1 MGETPT
7 DPADSR
13 ANITSSNNSTHVASR
28 SVDFGVAGGSN
39 GARHRMVGEAFS
51 VGGSS
56 VQIQGLNEKRRI
68 IELAVVG
75 MDELTKLART
85 YGPPLWLPTNHVTE
99 ILNGEEY
106 MKYFPR
112 VNGPNTFGLRLEGS
126 KESVVVMINAP
137 DLVDILMDVVSH

>member
-7 DPADSR
+7 DSR
-13 ANITSSNNSTHVASR
+13 ANITSSNNSTHVASH
-28 SVDFGVAGGSN
+28 STDFGVAGGNN
-39 GARHRMVGEAFS
+39 GASHRMVGEGLS

-56 VQIQGLNEKRRI
+56 VQIKGLNEKQKI
-68 IELAVVG
+68 VELAVVG

-85 YGPPLWLPTNHVTE
+85 YGPPLWIPTNYVTE

-112 VNGPNTFGLRLEGS
+112 GNGPNTCGLRLEGS